1 MVEELFEDNSEEP
14 KGEAQVRLGAFKFTL
29 VKQFIQTVYLR
40 TTVEQLVEEVFEL
53 LMEFKPFS
61 DKSVEPVERSRGVSW
76 QAEEATKS
84 AVCVA
89 VACQKQMVRSSYFVC
104 SL

>member
-14 KGEAQVRLGAFKFTL
+14 KGEAQVRL

-53 LMEFKPFS
+53 LVEFKPFS

-89 VACQKQMVRSSYFVC
+89 VAYQKQMVRISDLVC